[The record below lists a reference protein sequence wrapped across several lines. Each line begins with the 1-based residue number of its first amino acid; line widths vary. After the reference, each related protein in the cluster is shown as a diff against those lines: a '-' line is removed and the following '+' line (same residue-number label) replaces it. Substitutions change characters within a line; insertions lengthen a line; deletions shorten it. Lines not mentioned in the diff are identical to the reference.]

1 MPAAR
6 RASGLGLRPI
16 PSLVFRLYW
25 KKPSSSSFFLTSV
38 CYTNATSSECYDVEK
53 IKKLCCIT
61 YMVHGN
67 VSGSVG
73 NYPNYNGKCI
83 NVGLENPWK
92 EKR

>member
-1 MPAAR
+1 
-6 RASGLGLRPI
+6 
-16 PSLVFRLYW
+16 
-25 KKPSSSSFFLTSV
+25 
-38 CYTNATSSECYDVEK
+38 
-53 IKKLCCIT
+53 
-61 YMVHGN
+61 MVHGN